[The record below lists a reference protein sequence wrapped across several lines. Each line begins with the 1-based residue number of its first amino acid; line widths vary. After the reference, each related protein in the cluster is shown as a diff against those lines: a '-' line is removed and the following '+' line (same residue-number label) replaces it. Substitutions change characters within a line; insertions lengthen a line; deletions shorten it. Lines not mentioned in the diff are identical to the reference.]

1 MTDMNRRETGSRY
14 EKQAAVFL
22 EQKGYE
28 ILEMNFRCRRGEID
42 LVARDGEYL
51 VFVEGKYR
59 ADLRCGRPA
68 EAVTPAKIQRI
79 RTAALYYLTVRCGGR
94 ELPCRFDV
102 VEILGGHVN
111 HIKNAF

>member
-14 EKQAAVFL
+14 EKQAAVYL

-51 VFVEGKYR
+51 VFVEVKYR
-59 ADLRCGRPA
+59 ADLR
-68 EAVTPAKIQRI
+68 
-79 RTAALYYLTVRCGGR
+79 
-94 ELPCRFDV
+94 
-102 VEILGGHVN
+102 
-111 HIKNAF
+111 

>member
-51 VFVEGKYR
+51 VFVEVKYR

-79 RTAALYYLTVRCGGR
+79 RTAAL
-94 ELPCRFDV
+94 
-102 VEILGGHVN
+102 
-111 HIKNAF
+111 

>member
-1 MTDMNRRETGSRY
+1 MNRRETGSRY

-51 VFVEGKYR
+51 VFVEVKYR
-59 ADLRCGRPA
+59 ADLRCGRP
-68 EAVTPAKIQRI
+68 
-79 RTAALYYLTVRCGGR
+79 GGGAC
-94 ELPCRFDV
+94 ESYKKC
-102 VEILGGHVN
+102 ILGESYAVCE
-111 HIKNAF
+111 KK